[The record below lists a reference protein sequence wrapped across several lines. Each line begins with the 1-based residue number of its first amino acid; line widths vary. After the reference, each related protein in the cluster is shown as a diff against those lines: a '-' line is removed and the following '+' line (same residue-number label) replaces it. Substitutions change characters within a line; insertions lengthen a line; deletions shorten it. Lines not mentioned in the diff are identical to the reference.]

1 MLSLWEYM
9 GVYSPAACTKFFIIP
24 ESHEVLRWNSDGEN
38 KTLSRAILFR
48 ILKRLTICSG

>member
-1 MLSLWEYM
+1 MFSLWEYM